1 MREKILSAFI
11 LLLFNF
17 SIRTFAQSNQAI
29 TDKLSIITSLTVN
42 DSYVQLP
49 EDSILR
55 KYLKIELIK
64 EEDFQAK
71 QKTAIN
77 HLLADTGKI
86 RKKKGVL
93 RLPLATGSKTLVD
106 KLVDNDGRQ
115 EYEYLG
121 QITFLNAYLVRCL
134 FWEVMEYRLI
144 SKKNGTT
151 ISTFSAMPYISADKK
166 KIMTAY
172 ADPYE
177 NDSEIAV
184 YSITGNKINNT
195 ILARFK
201 NWMPGN
207 EEKIFWGADGK
218 LYLPVQ
224 FSDQFWNTD
233 GNLNTNFFYL
243 RINL

>member
-1 MREKILSAFI
+1 MRPKISSAFI
-11 LLLFNF
+11 LLLFIF
-17 SIRTFAQSNQAI
+17 SIRTFAQPNQVI
-29 TDKLSIITSLTVN
+29 NDKLSIINSLTVN
-42 DSYVQLP
+42 NSYVQLP

-64 EEDFQAK
+64 EEEFQAK

-77 HLLADTGKI
+77 HLLADTAKI

-93 RLPLATGSKTLVD
+93 RLPLTAGSKTLVD

-134 FWEVMEYRLI
+134 YWEDMEYKLI
-144 SKKNGTT
+144 SKKNGAM
-151 ISTFSAMPYISADKK
+151 ISSFSAMPYISADKK

-177 NDSEIAV
+177 NDSEIAI
-184 YSITGNKINNT
+184 YAITGSKINNT
-195 ILARFK
+195 ILARFMK
-201 NWMPGN
+201 WMPGN

-224 FSDQFWNTD
+224 FSDQFWNAD
-233 GNLNTNFFYL
+233 GNLNTNFLYV
-243 RINL
+243 RITL